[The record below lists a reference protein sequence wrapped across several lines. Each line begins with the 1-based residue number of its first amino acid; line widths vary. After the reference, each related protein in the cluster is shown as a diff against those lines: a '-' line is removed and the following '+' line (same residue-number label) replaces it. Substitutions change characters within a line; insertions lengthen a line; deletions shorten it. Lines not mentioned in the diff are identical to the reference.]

1 MPLSPDAVKV
11 FESSGVLFALG
22 KASNAGG
29 IAISGLE
36 MSQNA
41 LRLSW
46 ERDEVNLRLLN
57 IMRTIHEACLES
69 IQIRGWN

>member
-1 MPLSPDAVKV
+1 MPLSPDAVKI
-11 FESSGVLFALG
+11 FESSGVLFAQG

-57 IMRTIHEACLES
+57 IMRTIHEDCLELYK
-69 IQIRGWN
+69 